1 MQNTTYFVEKLK
13 MHLDKFKRNE
23 AGLYDAVQIV
33 LALIMIVVVGAIG
46 VFIADTTV
54 TATGTPANGTIGTML
69 VNFLNAG
76 KTGSSFIV
84 ILIIAAIGSVAIG
97 YLLLFGRSSQQQP

>member
-1 MQNTTYFVEKLK
+1 MDNTTYFREKLK
-13 MHLDKFKRNE
+13 THLDKFKRHE
-23 AGLYDAVQIV
+23 GGLMDAVQIV

-69 VNFLNAG
+69 VNFLSAG

-84 ILIIAAIGSVAIG
+84 ILIIAAIGSVAIS
-97 YLLLFGRSSQQQP
+97 YLLLFGKAKGQ